1 MSDEEGPEGPQAAAQ
16 ASVTSLLDEA
26 LNKTMNA
33 PRFGV
38 LEGPER
44 PAALAAPA
52 RTIAGPEVGAGEPK
66 PSPALRILSPVGLLA
81 REPTRFHPDEAAAIT
96 ARVAKKAPRD
106 LDFRSPVRLGAPAG
120 AVVQAKPEE
129 GQITL
134 GTFGL
139 IGPGGVLPRHHTAI
153 VASEVRKR
161 SRALNAFMD
170 LLARRMAGALTEAGS
185 KYRPTRN
192 PEPARLALAA
202 AIGMATPGLDGRMAL
217 PLDAVLYHSGNLA
230 SRSRSAERLRGML
243 EAETE
248 RAVEIEE
255 FAGGWMR
262 LPATEQTRMP
272 LGRGAPQHCGLGTTA
287 VLGAQVWDA
296 QARFIIRIGPLT
308 REEFEALLPGR
319 PMFKRVTDLARLFVG
334 LDTGFAL
341 NLVLKA
347 EEVPQAT
354 LGGST
359 QLGWSSW
366 PATAKPRTAH
376 ARDAIFEPQEV
387 I

>member
-1 MSDEEGPEGPQAAAQ
+1 VSDETAEEKQAAEE
-16 ASVTSLLDEA
+16 ASGASLLEEA
-26 LNKTMNA
+26 LEKTLSA
-33 PRFGV
+33 PRFGA

-44 PAALAAPA
+44 PAAPTIPAATLP
-52 RTIAGPEVGAGEPK
+52 GVEVSAGEPP
-66 PSPALRILSPVGLLA
+66 PSPSLRILSPAGLLA

-96 ARVAKKAPRD
+96 ARIAKKAPRD
-106 LDFRSPVRLGAPAG
+106 LDFRSPVRLGAAAG
-120 AVVQAKPEE
+120 AVVQAKPED

-139 IGPGGVLPRHHTAI
+139 IGAGGVLPRHHTAT
-153 VASEVRKR
+153 VAAEVRKR

-170 LLARRMAGALTEAGS
+170 LLARRMAGAFTESGA

-202 AIGMATPGLDGRMAL
+202 TIGMATPGLDGRMAM
-217 PLDAVLYHSGNLA
+217 PLDALLYHAGNLA

-262 LPATEQTRMP
+262 LPPTEQTRMQ

-334 LDTGFAL
+334 LDTGFAV

-347 EEVPQAT
+347 EEVPQAR
-354 LGGST
+354 LGGGT

-366 PATAKPRTAH
+366 PATAKTRTSN

-387 I
+387 T

>member
-1 MSDEEGPEGPQAAAQ
+1 M
-16 ASVTSLLDEA
+16 
-26 LNKTMNA
+26 
-33 PRFGV
+33 
-38 LEGPER
+38 
-44 PAALAAPA
+44 
-52 RTIAGPEVGAGEPK
+52 
-66 PSPALRILSPVGLLA
+66 LA
-81 REPTRFHPDEAAAIT
+81 REPTRFHPDEAAAIA
-96 ARVAKKAPRD
+96 ARVTGKEARD
-106 LDFRSPVRLGAPAG
+106 LDFRSPVRLGAPGG
-120 AVVQAKPEE
+120 AVVQAKPED

-139 IGPGGVLPRHHTAI
+139 IGPGGVLPRHHTAT
-153 VASEVRKR
+153 VAGEVRKR

-170 LLARRMAGALTEAGS
+170 LLARRMAGAFTEAGA

-202 AIGMATPGLDGRMAL
+202 TIGLATPGLDGRMAM
-217 PLDAVLYHSGNLA
+217 PLDALLYHSGNLA

-334 LDTGFAL
+334 LDTGFAV

-347 EEVPQAT
+347 DEVPQAR
-354 LGGST
+354 LGGNT

-366 PATAKPRTAH
+366 PATAKPRTGH
-376 ARDAIFEPQEV
+376 RRDAIFEPQEV
-387 I
+387 T

>member
-1 MSDEEGPEGPQAAAQ
+1 MSDEAAEEPAV
-16 ASVTSLLDEA
+16 AVPHRAPSLLDQA
-26 LNKTMNA
+26 LDRTMNA

-44 PAALAAPA
+44 PVAPA
-52 RTIAGPEVGAGEPK
+52 VPARVLEGAEVAEGEPK
-66 PSPALRILSPVGLLA
+66 PSPSLRILSPAGLLA

-96 ARVAKKAPRD
+96 SRIAKKAPRA

-139 IGPGGVLPRHHTAI
+139 IGPGGVLPRHHTAV
-153 VASEVRKR
+153 VAGEVRKR

-170 LLARRMAGALTEAGS
+170 LLARRMAGAFTEAGG

-202 AIGMATPGLDGRMAL
+202 TIGMATPGLDGRMAL
-217 PLDAVLYHSGNLA
+217 PLDALLYHSGNLA

-262 LPATEQTRMP
+262 LPPTEQTRMP

-334 LDTGFAL
+334 LDTGFAV

-354 LGGST
+354 LGGNT

-366 PATAKPRTAH
+366 PATAKPRTGH

-387 I
+387 T

>member
-1 MSDEEGPEGPQAAAQ
+1 VSDETAGDDPAAVGTKAP
-16 ASVTSLLDEA
+16 SLLDMA
-26 LNKTMNA
+26 MDMTMRA
-33 PRFGV
+33 PRFGA

-44 PAALAAPA
+44 PVEQSKPTAMLAGHTVTAD
-52 RTIAGPEVGAGEPK
+52 EPK
-66 PSPALRILSPVGLLA
+66 PSPSLRILSPVGLLA

-96 ARVAKKAPRD
+96 ARIVKKEPRD
-106 LDFRSPVRLGAPAG
+106 LDFRSPVRLGAPGG
-120 AVVQAKPEE
+120 AVVQAKPDE

-139 IGPGGVLPRHHTAI
+139 IGPGGVMPRHHTAT

-161 SRALNAFMD
+161 SRALNAFIDM
-170 LLARRMAGALTEAGS
+170 LSRRMAGAFTEAGA

-202 AIGMATPGLDGRMAL
+202 TIGMATAGLDGRMAM
-217 PLDAVLYHSGNLA
+217 PLDALLYHSGNLA

-248 RAVEIEE
+248 RDVEIEE

-262 LPATEQTRMP
+262 LPATEQTRMQ
-272 LGRGAPQHCGLGTTA
+272 LGRSPPQHCGLGTTA

-334 LDTGFAL
+334 LDTGFAV

-354 LGGST
+354 LGGGA
-359 QLGWSSW
+359 QLGWSTW
-366 PATAKPRTAH
+366 PATAKPRTGH

-387 I
+387 T